1 MLQDLNVIETER
13 LNLREVTEADAPFV
27 LELLN
32 DPDFIRNVA
41 DRGVR
46 TLEEARRYVA
56 EKFVEGYRR
65 EGFGFW
71 LVEPKESGTPAG
83 VCGLVKRDALP
94 GVDVGY
100 AFLPPFR
107 SKGYASESASA
118 VISYARDTLGLGR
131 LYAIVNPENSASVRV
146 LEKLGMRF
154 ERMVR
159 LSDDEPEIKL
169 FAADL

>member
-1 MLQDLNVIETER
+1 MNVIETER
-13 LNLREVTEADAPFV
+13 LNLREVSESDAAFV

-32 DPDFIRNVA
+32 DPDFVRHVA

-46 TLEEARRYVA
+46 TLEDARRYVA
-56 EKFVEGYRR
+56 ERFTAAYRR
-65 EGFGFW
+65 DGFGFW
-71 LVEPKESGTPAG
+71 LVEPKESGLPAG
-83 VCGLVKRDALP
+83 ICGLVKRDALP

-107 SKGYASESASA
+107 SKGYAYESASA
-118 VISYARDTLGLGR
+118 VVAYAREALGLKR
-131 LYAIVNPENSASVRV
+131 IYAIVNPENAVSIRV
-146 LEKLGMRF
+146 LEKLGMKF

-159 LSDDEPEIKL
+159 LSPDEPEVRL

>member
-1 MLQDLNVIETER
+1 MNVIETER
-13 LNLREVTEADAPFV
+13 LSLREVTEADAPFV

-32 DPDFIRNVA
+32 DPDFVRNVA

-56 EKFVEGYRR
+56 ERFVGSYRR

-71 LVEPKESGTPAG
+71 LVEPKGSAEPAG
-83 VCGLVKRDALP
+83 ICGLVKRDALP

-118 VISYARDTLGLGR
+118 VMRYARETLGLPR

-146 LEKLGMRF
+146 LEKLGMSF

-159 LSDDEPEIKL
+159 LSGEEPEVKL

>member
-1 MLQDLNVIETER
+1 MNVIETER
-13 LNLREVTEADAPFV
+13 LNLREVTEADAPFI

-65 EGFGFW
+65 AGFGFW
-71 LVEPKESGTPAG
+71 LVEPKGTDTPAG
-83 VCGLVKRDALP
+83 ICGLVKRDSLP

-118 VISYARDTLGLGR
+118 VMLYARETLGLRR
-131 LYAIVNPENSASVRV
+131 LYAIVNPENAGSVRV

-154 ERMVR
+154 ERMVK

>member
-1 MLQDLNVIETER
+1 MNVIETER
-13 LNLREVTEADAPFV
+13 LNLREVTEADAAFV

-56 EKFVEGYRR
+56 EKFVESYRR
-65 EGFGFW
+65 DGFGFW
-71 LVEPKESGTPAG
+71 LVEPKETETPAG
-83 VCGLVKRDALP
+83 ICGLVKRDTLP

-100 AFLPPFR
+100 AFLPAFR

-118 VISYARDTLGLGR
+118 VMSYARETLGLRR
-131 LYAIVNPENSASVRV
+131 LYAIVNPDNAVSVRV

-169 FAADL
+169 FVTDL